1 MPKEVADSL
10 KAQGVW
16 QDGDPAPGVGVQ
28 TQ

>member
-1 MPKEVADSL
+1 MPKEVADTL

-16 QDGDPAPGVGVQ
+16 QDVDPTPGVGVQ